1 MTFHDES
8 HFFLSRIFRW
18 QEKKGGIHTTHYD
31 NDSLLVCFLH
41 FRIIITCVCSCGRC
55 AVWSFNN
62 ATHNC
67 NLIWRVNETQPKY
80 TLCRF
85 MNVIK
90 LDFWFSVSYEQI
102 GTMQMKRKMN
112 KILSLNFNY
121 IWMHTTNSRWFKT
134 KIQTHRNSA
143 YKWFF
148 IINWSLFFRSQ
159 QQQQQKMHKSR
170 CQAKMSCFWFYHLV
184 FVIISSGVCIQ

>member
-90 LDFWFSVSYEQI
+90 LDFWFSVSYEP
-102 GTMQMKRKMN
+102 KP
-112 KILSLNFNY
+112 
-121 IWMHTTNSRWFKT
+121 
-134 KIQTHRNSA
+134 
-143 YKWFF
+143 
-148 IINWSLFFRSQ
+148 FRST
-159 QQQQQKMHKSR
+159 HSHIEINKSKR
-170 CQAKMSCFWFYHLV
+170 CRWKEKWTKSYA
-184 FVIISSGVCIQ
+184 